1 MENYEFAAQ
10 GGNEN
15 TNFYASLAYKN
26 EKGMVESSWMKGF
39 FGRANVSHKSN
50 DGKIKMGVNIS
61 MSKQSS
67 SQVSEGYAYANPY
80 FVTRWYAIPNIP
92 IYNEDGSF
100 YEGFPIANLGVANP
114 VKDMNLD
121 KSLSSVFRS
130 SNSLWAS
137 YEIIKGLI
145 LKQTLSYDYIMNE
158 ATTHWPKA
166 SHNGNLHQGLMIK
179 IPYQNHNIYSSTVL
193 NYITTINEKHNVDVL
208 IGWDV
213 DDKKKKLM

>member
-1 MENYEFAAQ
+1 MSLQLKEVMK
-10 GGNEN
+10 N

-100 YEGFPIANLGVANP
+100 MKDSLLPI
-114 VKDMNLD
+114 
-121 KSLSSVFRS
+121 
-130 SNSLWAS
+130 
-137 YEIIKGLI
+137 
-145 LKQTLSYDYIMNE
+145 
-158 ATTHWPKA
+158 
-166 SHNGNLHQGLMIK
+166 
-179 IPYQNHNIYSSTVL
+179 
-193 NYITTINEKHNVDVL
+193 
-208 IGWDV
+208 
-213 DDKKKKLM
+213 